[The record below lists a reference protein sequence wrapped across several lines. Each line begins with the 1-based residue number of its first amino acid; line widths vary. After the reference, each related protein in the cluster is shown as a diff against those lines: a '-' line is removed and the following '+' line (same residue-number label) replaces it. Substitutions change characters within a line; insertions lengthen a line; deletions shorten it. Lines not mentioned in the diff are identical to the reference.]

1 MGQLYLFF
9 RNRCLV
15 VFCFISIAVS
25 NVYAIPPR
33 FYISGASSVCHSNE
47 EMELLPLTGG
57 KRIGR
62 FNESIK
68 FDYMSKRVFD
78 SAFKKMAVELSY
90 ARGSVKEAAA
100 ELGIDPGRITK
111 WRHQQQGS
119 GEKTITAL
127 TEEQKEIRRLQKA
140 LKEAQLERD
149 ILKKAVSI
157 FSRGDGRYTDS

>member
-1 MGQLYLFF
+1 ML
-9 RNRCLV
+9 
-15 VFCFISIAVS
+15 
-25 NVYAIPPR
+25 
-33 FYISGASSVCHSNE
+33 
-47 EMELLPLTGG
+47 ELLPLTGG
-57 KRIGR
+57 KKIGR

-90 ARGSVKEAAA
+90 VRGSVKEAAT

-111 WRHQQQGS
+111 WRHQQAPDDKPAAG
-119 GEKTITAL
+119 L

-140 LKEAQLERD
+140 LKEAQLERE

>member
-1 MGQLYLFF
+1 M
-9 RNRCLV
+9 
-15 VFCFISIAVS
+15 
-25 NVYAIPPR
+25 
-33 FYISGASSVCHSNE
+33 
-47 EMELLPLTGG
+47 TGG
-57 KRIGR
+57 KKIGR

-90 ARGSVKEAAA
+90 VRGSVKEAAT

-111 WRHQQQGS
+111 WRHQQQES
-119 GEKTITAL
+119 GDKPAAGL

-140 LKEAQLERD
+140 LKEAQLERE

>member
-1 MGQLYLFF
+1 L
-9 RNRCLV
+9 
-15 VFCFISIAVS
+15 
-25 NVYAIPPR
+25 
-33 FYISGASSVCHSNE
+33 
-47 EMELLPLTGG
+47 ELLPLTGG
-57 KRIGR
+57 KKIGR

-68 FDYMSKRVFD
+68 FDYMSRRVFD
-78 SAFKKMAVELSY
+78 TAFKKMAVELSY
-90 ARGSVKEAAA
+90 ARGSVKEAGA

-111 WRHQQQGS
+111 WRHQQQGPS
-119 GEKTITAL
+119 EKPGTGL